1 MTLAVLATAARADDL
16 DRARRLAWEKQF
28 AESEA
33 LYRVLLERG
42 PASRDVRLGL
52 ARVVLWQGR
61 YAQAIERFAALG
73 AADVDALE
81 GRAPAEYW
89 SGDFRRAA
97 RTFRQVSRSIRSA
110 RPRCDRSTRSS
121 PP

>member
-1 MTLAVLATAARADDL
+1 MTLAVLAPAARADDL

-61 YAQAIERFAALG
+61 YAQAIERG
-73 AADVDALE
+73 AG
-81 GRAPAEYW
+81 GR
-89 SGDFRRAA
+89 
-97 RTFRQVSRSIRSA
+97 
-110 RPRCDRSTRSS
+110 
-121 PP
+121 